1 MAIKD
6 TKKTIILENDYVKI
20 ELSKKDASV
29 ISVTSSDG
37 KSIMG
42 ESTQFINLTDNEWNV
57 FENKSLELDG
67 DTLVLDTEIGS
78 VKIKVKAYSSYF
90 TLEAEA
96 ALPKKAYSLNMGY
109 IKYDYDLD
117 DRKAYRGVGVAMTI
131 EVDPRHFPNGLR
143 RETFGTVYEHLGR
156 GAKGAKYALAVVPE
170 PVLQDTLKEICSA
183 IDPEKGVVLKTA
195 GPWAPD
201 NKAANG
207 NYRIIYDARRES
219 VEKAAAECLD
229 LSIDQVDIH
238 QNDTYTYRQGDFE
251 IKAYRDIDEFREKV
265 SEYFN
270 SFGMETALHTYAQYI
285 HPNCHGILSDPK
297 NQDMLET
304 NEVFTLAEDIF
315 ADTEFVPTVES
326 TADLSDYYG
335 FFTKNMPYFR
345 IGNEIVKYTNAPN
358 GFANCERGSCGT
370 KATAHRKGEK
380 IYHLCGYFNL
390 LVPLHNTDLFRQI
403 ARNTAETFNKGGF
416 GMIYLDAIDG
426 TNKHV
431 KGEERPYYI
440 ALFVHEILKNCE
452 REPLI
457 ELSDMPASVW
467 ACRAR
472 MGAWDTPFRN
482 FKKFNMIHHNA
493 NKSNARH
500 FYNSTMG
507 WYNIFPTTDRFPGN
521 QHTKYHH
528 WDSIDHL
535 GAMSVMYN
543 YSMVING
550 YNPNVAGYRK
560 NAERYKFYDKLRKS
574 KYFSEEILEKARA
587 AEHELAICEK
597 DNGKYVFVEKNYEIK
612 RLFDIADKDRN
623 TATFTNPFK
632 KQTPF
637 VRMEMGMS
645 TLGHNPF
652 VLLPMDENRDA
663 TEQARLHR
671 LGAEFDIS
679 QNLAMK
685 VRVLGNNKK
694 GTLALR
700 LKAGSQSE
708 HGYGL
713 YYIDTDFK
721 GWREFIL
728 LEADNGDRHGENPFE
743 EGLHMYPVFRSGL
756 NMERVS
762 SVELLH
768 MGDVEGVRMSDVVA
782 CRQVYNV
789 VKNPTVTIGDETLM
803 FECELKSTDFIEWD
817 GSVAKVIDR
826 YFNEKTVWCQGTVT
840 VPKGRYKATVGFAS
854 SLNNCPVNV
863 HLTMGTTGREIK

>member
-1 MAIKD
+1 MAVKD
-6 TKKTIILENDYVKI
+6 TEKTIVLENDYIKI

-29 ISVTSSDG
+29 LSVVTTDDTSV
-37 KSIMG
+37 MG
-42 ESTQFINLTDNEWNV
+42 ENTQFVKLVDDEFNS

-67 DTLVLDTEIGS
+67 GVLVLDTEIGS
-78 VKIKVKAYSSYF
+78 VKIKVDVKPAYFVLEVKTALPEKAYC
-90 TLEAEA
+90 LD
-96 ALPKKAYSLNMGY
+96 MGY
-109 IKYDYDLD
+109 IKYDYDLN
-117 DRKAYRGVGVAMTI
+117 DRTTCRGVGVAMTV
-131 EVDPRHFPNGLR
+131 EVDPRHFPNGCKK
-143 RETFGTVYEHLGR
+143 ETFARVFEHLGR
-156 GAKGAKYALAVVPE
+156 GAKGATYALAIVPE
-170 PVLQDTLKEICSA
+170 PVLQDTLKEICSS
-183 IDPEKGVVLKTA
+183 IDPDKGIVLKTA
-195 GPWAPD
+195 GPWSPE

-207 NYRIIYDARRES
+207 NYRIIHDARRES
-219 VEKAAAECLD
+219 VEKIAAECVD
-229 LSIDQVDIH
+229 LAIDQVDIH

-304 NEVFTLAEDIF
+304 NEVFTLAEDID

-358 GFANCERGSCGT
+358 GFANCVRGYCGT
-370 KATAHRKGEK
+370 TAVAHRKGEK

-390 LVPLHNTDLFRQI
+390 LVPLHNSDLFLQV
-403 ARNTAETFNKGGF
+403 ARNTADTFNKGGF

-431 KGEERPYYI
+431 KAEERPYYI
-440 ALFVHEILKNCE
+440 ARFVHEILKNCE
-452 REPLI
+452 REPLM

-472 MGAWDTPFRN
+472 MGAWDTPYRN
-482 FKKFNMIHHNA
+482 FKKFNMIHHEA
-493 NKSNARH
+493 NKNNSRH

-507 WYNIFPTTDRFPGN
+507 WYNLFPSTDRFPGN

-535 GAMSVMYN
+535 GALSVMYN
-543 YSMVING
+543 YSMVVNG
-550 YNPNVAGYRK
+550 YNPNAAGYRK

-574 KYFSEEILEKARA
+574 KYFSEAILEKARA
-587 AEHELAICEK
+587 SEHELAVVEK
-597 DNGKYVFVEKNYEIK
+597 NNGKYVFVEKNYEIK
-612 RLFDIADKDRN
+612 RLFDVADKARN
-623 TATFTNPFK
+623 TTIFENLFK

-637 VRMEMGMS
+637 VRLEMGMS
-645 TLGHNPF
+645 TLGREPF

-663 TEQARLHR
+663 AEQTRLHM

-685 VRVLGNNKK
+685 VRVLGNGKK

-721 GWREFIL
+721 GWREFVL

-762 SVELLH
+762 SIELLH
-768 MGDVEGVRMSDVVA
+768 MGDVEGVRMSSVTA

-803 FECELKSTDFIEWD
+803 FECEIKSTDFIEWD
-817 GSVAKVIDR
+817 GKRAKVIDR
-826 YFNEKTVWCQGTVT
+826 YFNEKPVWCQGTLT
-840 VPKGRYKATVGFAS
+840 APKGRFRASVGFAS

-863 HLTMGTTGREIK
+863 HLTMGTTGKEIK